1 MRLGLLGCGSAA
13 YWLHLRA
20 LRGIRDV
27 TLVAVAD
34 PDPAARARVVRAS
47 GVTAFERAE
56 DLLARGDIEAVLICA
71 PTHLHAS
78 LACAVAS
85 AGKHFYLEKPIAT
98 FVQDARDV
106 VAAAD
111 RSGLTTA
118 IGFNR
123 RHHPLFARARELL
136 SDGVIGRVHAVQTT
150 FCEPSP
156 RDRMPTWKRHRSTGG
171 GVLLDLASHH
181 VDLVRWML
189 ATEVGVV
196 SVSLWSEAT
205 EQDGARL
212 ELRTDGGASIQSFFS
227 FRAGPAEEMTFVGEL
242 GTLRLD
248 RHAAMLTVSVQRSR
262 GYGPT
267 RRRVLPT
274 AALLRW
280 RVERTW
286 RPSADPSYRR
296 ALQAFIAQ
304 VRGGPPATASLHD
317 GLRSLETI
325 AAAEAAAAETCGS
338 C

>member
-20 LRGIRDV
+20 LRGIPGA
-27 TLVAVAD
+27 TLVAAAD
-34 PDPAARARVVRAS
+34 PDPAARARVASAS
-47 GVTAFERAE
+47 GVTTYERAD
-56 DLLARGDIEAVLICA
+56 DLLGRSDIEAVLICA
-71 PTHLHAS
+71 PTNLHAS

-98 FVQDARDV
+98 LVQDARDV

-111 RSGLTTA
+111 RPGLTSA

-123 RHHPLFARARELL
+123 RHHPLFEQARTLL
-136 SDGVIGRVHAVQTT
+136 NHGVIGRVHAVQTT

-156 RDRMPTWKRHRSTGG
+156 PDGMPSWKRRRATGG

-181 VDLVRWML
+181 IDLVRWML
-189 ATEVGVV
+189 ATEVAVV
-196 SVSLWSEAT
+196 SVSLSSETT

-212 ELRTDGGASIQSFFS
+212 ELRTEGGASIQSFFS
-227 FRAGPAEEMTFVGEL
+227 FRAGPAEAMTFVGER

-248 RHAAMLTVSVQRSR
+248 RHAASLAVFVQRSR
-262 GYGPT
+262 RYGAR
-267 RRRVLPT
+267 RRRVAPT
-274 AALLRW
+274 ADLLRW
-280 RVERTW
+280 MVERTW

-296 ALQAFIAQ
+296 ALQAFIGQ
-304 VRGGPPATASLHD
+304 IRGEPPATASLHD
-317 GLRSLETI
+317 GLRGLETI